1 MVVVYPYCLPRD
13 VRKLI
18 NTDLSDDQLAAIID
32 DADRDL
38 DDRLESRAMKPEV
51 KKLCSMRL
59 VAVVVAQQQT
69 SLFRTDGTFLPSGS
83 SNIREWTRFVKQ
95 KVIAAKG
102 GRWDSV
108 G

>member
-1 MVVVYPYCLPRD
+1 MVSYPYCTPKD
-13 VRKLI
+13 VKKLI
-18 NTDLSDDQLAAIID
+18 NTDLSDEQLAAIID
-32 DADRDL
+32 DVDRDL
-38 DDRLESRAMKPEV
+38 DDRLEGRAMKVEI

-59 VAVVVAQQQT
+59 AAVVVAQQQT
-69 SLFRTDGTFLPSGS
+69 SLFRSDGSFLPSGEG
-83 SNIREWTRFVKQ
+83 NIKTWSRFVKQ

>member
-1 MVVVYPYCLPRD
+1 MSYPYCTPKD

-32 DADRDL
+32 DVDRDL
-38 DDRLESRAMKPEV
+38 DDRLESRVMKIDI

-59 VAVVVAQQQT
+59 AAVVVAQQQA
-69 SLFRTDGTFLPSGS
+69 SLFRTDGSFLPSGN

-95 KVIAAKG
+95 KVMAAKG